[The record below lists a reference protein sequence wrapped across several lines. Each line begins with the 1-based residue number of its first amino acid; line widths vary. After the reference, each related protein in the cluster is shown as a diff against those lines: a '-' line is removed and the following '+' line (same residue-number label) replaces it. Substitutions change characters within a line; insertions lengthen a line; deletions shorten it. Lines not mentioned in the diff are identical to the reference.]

1 MKAYFETLKNNTNLI
16 KKFIINLITMSFF
29 GIFITVPVT
38 VLVKKNEQ
46 SELLIAL
53 TSLFAFVLFLV
64 IVHDAFWQIGAKNA
78 IKQKPAQG
86 FVDSF
91 LGLKCVIAAYS
102 PVILITLAIF
112 ILKIIN
118 QMTANE
124 IIGAIYGYLVI
135 GLHFIFHGM
144 YWGMFNVL
152 FKQNVLSL
160 ILFLALTIIFPS
172 ISYYLGTKEKKLR
185 SFIGLEH
192 VDFGNNKKD

>member
-1 MKAYFETLKNNTNLI
+1 
-16 KKFIINLITMSFF
+16 
-29 GIFITVPVT
+29 
-38 VLVKKNEQ
+38 
-46 SELLIAL
+46 
-53 TSLFAFVLFLV
+53 
-64 IVHDAFWQIGAKNA
+64 
-78 IKQKPAQG
+78 
-86 FVDSF
+86 
-91 LGLKCVIAAYS
+91 
-102 PVILITLAIF
+102 
-112 ILKIIN
+112 
-118 QMTANE
+118 MTANE

-192 VDFGNNKKD
+192 VDFGNDKKD